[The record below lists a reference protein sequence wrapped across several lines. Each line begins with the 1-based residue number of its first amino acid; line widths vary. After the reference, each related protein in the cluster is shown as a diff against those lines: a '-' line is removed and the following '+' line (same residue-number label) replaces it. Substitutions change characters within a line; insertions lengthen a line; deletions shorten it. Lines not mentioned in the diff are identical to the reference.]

1 MRSRH
6 RKREKEYEKSLARK
20 RIGRVKAKNQT
31 YVGYCHNK
39 SHRGFITPELL
50 AGHQCVEKDCPYF
63 SMCQHPIWTDQNY
76 KSSKIK
82 YGRMGLI
89 RQIIREPDN
98 HPHIK
103 KELAKLK
110 DKKGSTAE

>member
-1 MRSRH
+1 MRNRH

-20 RIGRVKAKNQT
+20 RIGKVKAKSQ
-31 YVGYCHNK
+31 
-39 SHRGFITPELL
+39 SFITPELL

-110 DKKGSTAE
+110 EKKGSTAE